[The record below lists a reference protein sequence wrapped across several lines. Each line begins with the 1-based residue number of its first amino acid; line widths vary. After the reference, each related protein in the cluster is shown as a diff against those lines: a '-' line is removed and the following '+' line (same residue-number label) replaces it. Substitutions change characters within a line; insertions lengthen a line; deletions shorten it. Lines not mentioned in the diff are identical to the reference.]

1 MTEFESP
8 FLPRETNPESLGGDP
23 CDGCLDESQL
33 RFKTTFENAAV
44 GIALIGPDGRFL
56 MTNARLSEIVGYS
69 AQELAGKT
77 FHDITHA
84 DDLAADMAQRQRM
97 FSDAISK
104 YSMEKRYIHKDGR
117 AIWVNLTVG
126 KVKKADGSVDYFIS
140 MVEDISKRREAE
152 TRLKESEE
160 RLRSILNNLFAFVGV
175 LTHDGVLADVNQA
188 PIRAAGL
195 SRADVIGK
203 PFWDCYWWDFSGSSR
218 ERLRSAFARALM
230 GETVRYDVDFRVGE
244 GRFIAIDFQLAP
256 LLNARGEVDEF
267 VASATDITERRLVEA
282 KLREREAELQ
292 LAQNAANLGRWSW
305 DLRNDDLCWTERC
318 KALFGMQA
326 NSAVTFEM
334 FLAAIHPED
343 RVRVDAAVSAAIREG
358 ADYDDE
364 MRSVWPDGSLHWIAS
379 KGRVYYEDREPS
391 RMVGVAF
398 DITSRKQA
406 EEQMSYALREV
417 DHRAKNLL
425 SLVQAIARQTA
436 RSETPGEF
444 VELFSERLR
453 GLSASHDLLV
463 GNRWKGVALK
473 DLARSQLS
481 HFKDALGS
489 RVRLDGPAVELNASA
504 AQTIGMAIHELAT
517 NAAKYGALSNETG
530 AVLIDWSIDAG
541 TFAMRWLEHGGPAVS
556 APARMGFGRI
566 VLVRMAQDALDAEVS
581 LDYKPAGVEWRLSC
595 LAKSALE
602 G

>member
-1 MTEFESP
+1 MTELESP
-8 FLPRETNPESLGGDP
+8 FLPRESDLESLGGDP
-23 CDGCLDESQL
+23 CDFCLEESQL

-44 GIALIGPDGRFL
+44 GIALVAPDGRFL

-69 AQELAGKT
+69 AQDLAART

-84 DDLAADMAQRQRM
+84 DDLAADLAQRQRM
-97 FSDAISK
+97 LSDAIST
-104 YSMEKRYIHKDGR
+104 YSMEKRYIRKDGR

-126 KVKKADGSVDYFIS
+126 KVKKADGSVDYFIT
-140 MVEDISKRREAE
+140 MVEDIAKRREAE

-160 RLRSILNNLFAFVGV
+160 RLRRILDNLFAFVGV
-175 LTHDGVLADVNQA
+175 LTRDGVLADVNRA
-188 PIRAAGL
+188 PMIAANL

-203 PFWDCYWWDFSGSSR
+203 PFWDCYWWSFSEASR
-218 ERLRSAFARALM
+218 ERLRNAFSRALQ
-230 GETVRYDVDFRVGE
+230 GETVRYDVDARVGE
-244 GRFIAIDFQLAP
+244 GRFVTTDFQLAP
-256 LLNARGEVDEF
+256 LRNAQGEVHEF
-267 VASATDITERRLVEA
+267 VASATDITERRRVEA
-282 KLREREAELQ
+282 KLRESEADLH
-292 LAQNAANLGRWSW
+292 LAQDAANLGRWAW
-305 DLRNDDLCWTERC
+305 DLRSDELSWTDRC
-318 KALFGMQA
+318 KALFGLQEQA
-326 NSAVTFEM
+326 AVTFPM
-334 FLAAIHPED
+334 FLARLHPED
-343 RVRVDAAVSAAIREG
+343 REKVDAAVKAAIRLRT
-358 ADYDDE
+358 DYDVE
-364 MRSVWPDGSLHWIAS
+364 MRALWPDGSLHWVAS
-379 KGRVYYEDREPS
+379 KGRVYFEDGAPS

-436 RSETPGEF
+436 RTETAGEF

-453 GLSASHDLLV
+453 GLAASHDLLV
-463 GNRWKGVALK
+463 GNRWKGVALL

-489 RVRLDGPAVELNASA
+489 RVRLNGPAVELNAPA

-517 NAAKYGALSNETG
+517 NAAKYGALGNESG
-530 AVLIDWSIDAG
+530 AVLIDWAIEGDRFVMS
-541 TFAMRWLEHGGPAVS
+541 WSEHGGPPVATPS
-556 APARMGFGRI
+556 RKGFGQT

-581 LDYKPAGVEWRLSC
+581 LEYKPAGLEWRLAC
-595 LAKSALE
+595 AAKNALE